1 MKLLQVDFEFN
12 GPFGKEMSEGLVD
25 LANSINHE
33 SGMKWKIWTESET
46 GQIAGGV
53 YLFDNEQNAQNYLEM
68 HSARLKKM
76 GIAEVR
82 GVIFDVNQPLTK
94 INSGPVFE

>member
-1 MKLLQVDFEFN
+1 MKLLQVDFGFN
-12 GPFGKEMSEGLVD
+12 GPFGKAMSEGLVE

-33 SGMKWKIWTESET
+33 PGMKWKIWTENET

-53 YLFDNEQNAQNYLEM
+53 YLFDDEKSTQDYLAM

-76 GIAEVR
+76 GIAEIR
-82 GVIFDVNQPLTK
+82 GVIFDVNQPLTQ